1 LPCKSSKKLDEYGA
15 LGYNEFGP
23 FQAKKVPGGFF
34 LIFNKTGQVKDILY
48 VAGLAWSP
56 VYLLATETPVLFE
69 AGFHCAGRLYEEAI
83 KSVTGNRTPGTLF
96 LTHVHWDHCG
106 ATTYLKKVFP
116 GLKTASSGRAAEII
130 KRPNAQALMK
140 RLSQDV
146 IPLVARID
154 GIDDTRLIKTPFEQ
168 FEVDIIIEDG
178 QVIDIGDGL
187 TMKVFASPGHTRDMF
202 SYYIPEKRILIATE
216 AAGVLDQANQVI
228 TEFLVDYDMY
238 MASLKRLAE
247 LDVDIFCQGHHFVLV
262 NDDVKKFFDR
272 SLKAADE
279 FQSDVQELLK
289 SEGGSIERVVQ
300 LIKGRQYD
308 TNRGV
313 KQSEQA
319 YLLNLTTR
327 ITHLAKRLEGRG
339 A

>member
-1 LPCKSSKKLDEYGA
+1 
-15 LGYNEFGP
+15 LGPRKIQE
-23 FQAKKVPGGFF
+23 VF
-34 LIFNKTGQVKDILY
+34 LIFNKIGQVKDTLY

-56 VYLLATETPVLFE
+56 VYLLATEEPVFFE

-83 KSVTGNRTPGTLF
+83 RSVTGNRTPKTLF

-106 ATTYLKKVFP
+106 ATAYLKKVFP
-116 GLKTASSGRAAEII
+116 GLRVVASRRSAEIV
-130 KRPNAQALMK
+130 KRPNAQALMI

-154 GIDDTRLIKTPFEQ
+154 GVDDTKLIKAPFEP
-168 FEVDIIIEDG
+168 FEIDIIIEDG

-187 TMKVFASPGHTRDMF
+187 TVKMFATPGHTRDMF

-238 MASLKRLAE
+238 MASLKRLVA
-247 LDVDIFCQGHHFVLV
+247 LDVDIFCQGHHFVFV
-262 NDDVKKFFDR
+262 NDDVKLFFDR
-272 SLKAADE
+272 SLEAAEE
-279 FQSDVQELLK
+279 FRNDVETLLK
-289 SEGGSIERVVQ
+289 SEGGSVESVVQ
-300 LIKGRQYD
+300 LIKARQYD
-308 TNRGV
+308 MNRGV

-327 ITHLAKRLEGRG
+327 VTHLAKRLEGRG
-339 A
+339 T